1 MLLMTSW
8 SMAQT
13 VMVTAHRGASAYAP
27 ENTVEAV
34 SRALEIGVDRIE
46 VDVATTSDG
55 YVVCLH
61 DKTLNQT
68 CNVDGD
74 VRDFTFN
81 ELTDIRANKGF
92 ETDYP
97 DVVIPSLESII
108 KVIDGKC
115 ELVIEIKSGGGYYP
129 EIERKV
135 ADLVQNNDAYKWAVI
150 HSFNDKVL
158 NQLQEID
165 PNIRLQKLFVFRW
178 RWPAIIQDFKFH
190 PGKIKNYK
198 SVEAFGVA
206 SKFVN
211 RNLVQEIHDL
221 GKQIHVWTVDEPK
234 EMKKLIAMGVDGIIT
249 NKPDILKQVLKGN
262 E

>member
-1 MLLMTSW
+1 
-8 SMAQT
+8 MAQT
-13 VMVTAHRGASAYAP
+13 VIVTAHRGASAYAP
-27 ENTVEAV
+27 ENTLEAV
-34 SRALEIGVDRIE
+34 NRALEIGVDRIE
-46 VDVATTSDG
+46 VDVATTRDG

-74 VRDFTFN
+74 VRDFTFI

-92 ETDYP
+92 EADYP

-115 ELVIEIKSGGGYYP
+115 ELVIEIKSGGEYYP

-135 ADLVQNNDAYKWAVI
+135 ADLVKNNDAYKWAVI
-150 HSFNDKVL
+150 HSFNDNVL
-158 NQLQEID
+158 NQLQGID
-165 PNIRLQKLFVFRW
+165 PKIRLQKLFVFRW

-190 PGKIKNYK
+190 FAKTSNYN
-198 SVEAFGVA
+198 VEAFGVA
-206 SKFVN
+206 HKFVN
-211 RNLVQEIHDL
+211 LKLVNEIHNL

-234 EMKKLIAMGVDGIIT
+234 DMERLIGLGVDGIIT
-249 NKPDILKQVLKGN
+249 NKPDVLKQVLEGN